1 MSNNQT
7 FSLSRMLLLCR
18 RDLSERWRQHLI
30 SVGTLLGI
38 LLLIAIS
45 TIMNTRSAYDAET
58 CSHVMI
64 TQELPFF
71 IISLFF
77 FGSFMASTAFK
88 SMSTPTGA
96 LSTLMLPA
104 SQFEKF
110 LYRWIIAVPLTF
122 LLFFVCAVIA
132 DWVRVIFVDFYMGI
146 EVSTMDW
153 GKLIFH
159 SADAGFNT
167 DAASWIILLIFFM
180 TQSFFLVG
188 SVVWRRSHFV
198 KTFFSMFV
206 ITLIYGRVA
215 VWIYDLFQK
224 EDLFYGA
231 PPLLENEKTVF
242 WSAAILMTVISLFN
256 YLLTYLRFR
265 ESEIINRW

>member
-1 MSNNQT
+1 
-7 FSLSRMLLLCR
+7 
-18 RDLSERWRQHLI
+18 
-30 SVGTLLGI
+30 
-38 LLLIAIS
+38 
-45 TIMNTRSAYDAET
+45 
-58 CSHVMI
+58 
-64 TQELPFF
+64 
-71 IISLFF
+71 
-77 FGSFMASTAFK
+77 
-88 SMSTPTGA
+88 
-96 LSTLMLPA
+96 MLPA

-110 LYRWIIAVPLTF
+110 LYRWIISVPLAF

-132 DWVRVIFVDFYMGI
+132 DWLRVLFVDFYMGI
-146 EVSTMDW
+146 EVRTIDW
-153 GKLIFH
+153 CKLIFH

-167 DAASWIILLIFFM
+167 DAASWIVLLIFFM

-215 VWIYDLFQK
+215 VWIYDLFHK

-231 PPLLENEKTVF
+231 PPLLDNDKTVF

>member
-18 RDLSERWRQHLI
+18 RDLSERWRQHLVSI
-30 SVGTLLGI
+30 GTLLGI
-38 LLLIAIS
+38 LLVIAVMTAFNVS
-45 TIMNTRSAYDAET
+45 RWNDPET
-58 CSHVMI
+58 CSYLMI
-64 TQELPFF
+64 TYELPFF
-71 IISLFF
+71 IVSLFF
-77 FGSFMASTAFK
+77 FGCLMASTAFK
-88 SMSTPTGA
+88 SMSTPAGA

-110 LYRWIIAVPLTF
+110 LYRWIISVPLAF

-132 DWVRVIFVDFYMGI
+132 DWLRVLFVDFYMGI
-146 EVSTMDW
+146 EVSTIDW

-167 DAASWIILLIFFM
+167 DAASWIVLLIFFM

-215 VWIYDLFQK
+215 VWIYDLFHK

-231 PPLLENEKTVF
+231 PPLLDNDKTVF
-242 WSAAILMTVISLFN
+242 WSVAILMTVISLFN